1 MAVYSSEQD
10 FVLTIVDIFTLT
22 GRGTAVI
29 GPVESGV
36 LRTAEEVEV
45 WDDQHLVTTA
55 RATFELINMREADP
69 RSVCL
74 LLGGVD
80 KTLLSPGQLVRS
92 AARRE

>member
-1 MAVYSSEQD
+1 MAVYSSEQF

-36 LRTAEEVEV
+36 LHTTEKVEV
-45 WDDQHLVTTA
+45 WDDQRLVATA
-55 RATFELINMREADP
+55 RATFALINLREADP
-69 RSVCL
+69 RSICL

-92 AARRE
+92 AAGRR